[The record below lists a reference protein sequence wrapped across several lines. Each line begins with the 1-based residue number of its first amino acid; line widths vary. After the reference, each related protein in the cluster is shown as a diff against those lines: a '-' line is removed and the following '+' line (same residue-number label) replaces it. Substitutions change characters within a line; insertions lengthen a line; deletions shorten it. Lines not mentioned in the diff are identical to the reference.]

1 MFTLSQYVLN
11 NFITCKNRN
20 LTIAKKKRLSVA
32 YGRHISQKYV
42 ETEKERMEK
51 DIQVNGREKWV
62 GVAILMSDYIGTNV
76 KYMKSDEEG
85 HHRLIKEGRDHLTS
99 SFGCFLFLL

>member
-20 LTIAKKKRLSVA
+20 LTIAKKNRLSVA
-32 YGRHISQKYV
+32 YSRHISQKYV

-51 DIQVNGREKWV
+51 DIQVNGREK
-62 GVAILMSDYIGTNV
+62 
-76 KYMKSDEEG
+76 
-85 HHRLIKEGRDHLTS
+85 
-99 SFGCFLFLL
+99 